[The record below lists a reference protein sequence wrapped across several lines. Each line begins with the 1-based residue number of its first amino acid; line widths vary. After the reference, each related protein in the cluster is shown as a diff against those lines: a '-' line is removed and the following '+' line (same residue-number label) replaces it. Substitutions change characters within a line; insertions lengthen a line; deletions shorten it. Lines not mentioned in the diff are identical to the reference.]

1 MRPVQYRREPEP
13 LEPYLKRLYQG
24 TAGLI
29 GLLEMYE
36 KQATRDRF
44 RELSPLSR
52 RMDQHPS
59 QELARQFTD
68 FIQRLYEQLRDYE
81 AQYPKIARKRAI
93 HQRKNYLEEI
103 LSP

>member
-24 TAGLI
+24 SAGLI

-36 KQATRDRF
+36 KQATRGRF
-44 RELSPLSR
+44 RELSPLSE
-52 RMDQHPS
+52 RMDHHPS
-59 QELARQFTD
+59 SELARQFTD
-68 FIQRLYEQLRDYE
+68 FIRQLYGQLRDYE
-81 AQYPKIARKRAI
+81 AQYPRVARKREI
-93 HQRKNYLEEI
+93 RQRKKYLEKI